1 MANCYLQIRCG
12 IGHRKMVVGREY
24 NFAVGEVES
33 KLSPHDLL
41 DVTEKLMLDGLID
54 KYKNI
59 YDLDRSLTYVK
70 DENI

>member
-1 MANCYLQIRCG
+1 MANCYIQIRCG
-12 IGHRKMVVGREY
+12 RDRKDMIVGREY
-24 NFAVGEVES
+24 DFAIGEVES

-41 DVTEKLMLDGLID
+41 DVVEKLMLDGLLD